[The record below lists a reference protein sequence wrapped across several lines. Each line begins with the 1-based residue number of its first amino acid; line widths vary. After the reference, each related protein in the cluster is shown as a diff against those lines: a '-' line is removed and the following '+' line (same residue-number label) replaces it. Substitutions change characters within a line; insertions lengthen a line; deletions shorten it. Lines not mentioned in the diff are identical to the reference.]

1 MRARGLA
8 MIAAILLAGC
18 ATSAP
23 PSSHVPSSSAE
34 YQRCSPADPDRFAWF
49 CVLGQVLYSTLS
61 NLQPDAALGPR

>member
-1 MRARGLA
+1 

-34 YQRCSPADPDRFAWF
+34 YQRCCSLADPDRFAWF